1 MTTLAVANNSNIV
14 ELSFHEIAAVI
25 GGNGSKPAPTCPEGT
40 KLDSATYDGNGNL
53 KSYTC
58 KATSTTDTAQ
68 EGASL
73 LQKAVDIGSKIGG
86 LLGF

>member
-1 MTTLAVANNSNIV
+1 MTAMSIANNSNIV

-25 GGNGSKPAPTCPEGT
+25 GGNGSKPAPTCPSGT
-40 KLDSATYDGNGNL
+40 KLDSATYNGNGDL
-53 KSYTC
+53 TSYTC
-58 KATSTTDTAQ
+58 KATSTTDKAQ

-73 LQKAVDIGSKIGG
+73 LQKAADVASKIGG